1 MLNPQV
7 TKFYVQLV
15 EDTMLV
21 GDRLAPQIEQ
31 AATMLA
37 NALIAGK
44 TIYTCGQSNAGLISQ
59 ILSDNLAL
67 GTRIERPGFPSI
79 NLNQLTQNHSTE
91 RRFAPMLLT
100 HAHQSDLL
108 VIISRGGSDDD
119 LVRSAEV
126 AMDLGMSMILFA
138 HKSDAILM
146 ESLGYGDLCIDMS
159 QFDESLLSTLQF
171 QAVECLCSL
180 IDQIILGGS

>member
-1 MLNPQV
+1 
-7 TKFYVQLV
+7 
-15 EDTMLV
+15 
-21 GDRLAPQIEQ
+21 
-31 AATMLA
+31 
-37 NALIAGK
+37 
-44 TIYTCGQSNAGLISQ
+44 
-59 ILSDNLAL
+59 
-67 GTRIERPGFPSI
+67 
-79 NLNQLTQNHSTE
+79 
-91 RRFAPMLLT
+91 MLLT

-138 HKSDAILM
+138 HKSDTILM